1 MHTEKVNEILAHF
14 IGLFETATDEAR
26 IRCEYLLGPTI
37 AKAVPQDVADD
48 THSEDFKS
56 LFELKS
62 YDPEISYTLPAY
74 DVPRL
79 NTFEHG
85 RACGHLS
92 DTSGTVD
99 PIAPDGATLPFRIV
113 GNLGNSLDA
122 ADGPLIVGGP
132 GSLISHLLQANV
144 LYDDDVL
151 NMTETAVPARDLS
164 QVGEKLAQ
172 YLAEAVEASPF
183 TQINQ
188 IDALQSLSAFVTSLT
203 ILAAGG
209 RTLEERESGD
219 APHDGLATDEHSDV
233 FLAADSIEG
242 IYVNGARAEAA
253 PELGQYLPN
262 RDRGAERAEDPVR
275 PEDAESTVHADA
287 GANIVGNV
295 LSVVSTGIIA
305 PVTAVMGDYHQ
316 IDAISQSYIYAD
328 GDTLDAAI
336 GSASDIATKT
346 VALNIASF
354 ERHDSG
360 PLPEDE
366 RDPSG
371 VPSTFPTSW
380 RVSVV
385 ECDMSFVQWIEQY
398 SFVSD
403 NDTMTITTSGV
414 ETTVLTGGNAVV
426 NFASFLGIGGQYDL
440 VIVGGQVL
448 DLNVI
453 SQISIL
459 YDNDHVQ
466 GISGGSGMV
475 ADGGGNLVWNMASIE
490 NVGSNE
496 RFEVMPD
503 YMHEVIGNI
512 RSGDDELPGGLAHDQ
527 NFDGYASL
535 HVLYITGNLYDVSVV
550 KQISILGDSDAV
562 SYVAGKMLEEEAEV
576 TVHTGD
582 NTVIN
587 IAEIIDCDSFSQTT
601 YVGGGVYSD
610 SILIQSGI
618 IDGSTDA
625 PGLQP
630 AGNRLANEIIA
641 FVGDDDPPQPAIDA
655 GNDTALS
662 DDQWNDV
669 MHTVLI

>member
-209 RTLEERESGD
+209 APLKSANRVTLRTTDWRRMST
-219 APHDGLATDEHSDV
+219 ATSSS
-233 FLAADSIEG
+233 LPTASKASMST
-242 IYVNGARAEAA
+242 ARVPKPRQNWA
-253 PELGQYLPN
+253 
-262 RDRGAERAEDPVR
+262 
-275 PEDAESTVHADA
+275 STCPI
-287 GANIVGNV
+287 G
-295 LSVVSTGIIA
+295 
-305 PVTAVMGDYHQ
+305 TAVPN
-316 IDAISQSYIYAD
+316 AP
-328 GDTLDAAI
+328 
-336 GSASDIATKT
+336 KT
-346 VALNIASF
+346 
-354 ERHDSG
+354 
-360 PLPEDE
+360 
-366 RDPSG
+366 
-371 VPSTFPTSW
+371 
-380 RVSVV
+380 
-385 ECDMSFVQWIEQY
+385 
-398 SFVSD
+398 
-403 NDTMTITTSGV
+403 
-414 ETTVLTGGNAVV
+414 
-426 NFASFLGIGGQYDL
+426 QYD
-440 VIVGGQVL
+440 
-448 DLNVI
+448 
-453 SQISIL
+453 
-459 YDNDHVQ
+459 
-466 GISGGSGMV
+466 
-475 ADGGGNLVWNMASIE
+475 
-490 NVGSNE
+490 
-496 RFEVMPD
+496 R
-503 YMHEVIGNI
+503 
-512 RSGDDELPGGLAHDQ
+512 
-527 NFDGYASL
+527 
-535 HVLYITGNLYDVSVV
+535 
-550 KQISILGDSDAV
+550 
-562 SYVAGKMLEEEAEV
+562 KMLR
-576 TVHTGD
+576 
-582 NTVIN
+582 
-587 IAEIIDCDSFSQTT
+587 
-601 YVGGGVYSD
+601 
-610 SILIQSGI
+610 
-618 IDGSTDA
+618 A
-625 PGLQP
+625 PFTP
-630 AGNRLANEIIA
+630 TRAPISSAT
-641 FVGDDDPPQPAIDA
+641 F
-655 GNDTALS
+655 
-662 DDQWNDV
+662 
-669 MHTVLI
+669 